1 MSYLELLQKKV
12 TPNKQQYIKFAK
24 KEPITESVSEEKDE
38 ILTQSEIS
46 KPLIILDKRRS
57 SAINR
62 DIILDRLRKQEI
74 FKVKPKSSDVKSNIY
89 IPKGIPEPKIIEVT
103 TKNDTPIILSEA
115 EFKIKEPIEE
125 VKDDSEEE

>member
-46 KPLIILDKRRS
+46 KPLIILDKRCYFTLTSITFPFNGSYTSRINTYDVIVARLDSSNHDVFLRLTDVVLYTKRVHQFRVRS
-57 SAINR
+57 CIRSKMT
-62 DIILDRLRKQEI
+62 LHY
-74 FKVKPKSSDVKSNIY
+74 V
-89 IPKGIPEPKIIEVT
+89 
-103 TKNDTPIILSEA
+103 
-115 EFKIKEPIEE
+115 
-125 VKDDSEEE
+125 